1 MWGTIMK
8 IRINSFWANGSMCD
22 GPGIRSLLFCQG
34 CDIHCP
40 ECQNPS
46 SWDPDAGIEKDV
58 AELTKEIL
66 ALSDNAKITITG
78 GEPLLQ
84 KEAVAELV
92 KLLDEAGMDIA
103 LYTGHAKEEVPA
115 EILTHLKYLK
125 YGPYK
130 KELRTSTLPFV
141 GSTNQTFERIK

>member
-1 MWGTIMK
+1 MK
-8 IRINSFWANGSMCD
+8 IRINSFWANKSLCD

-40 ECQNPS
+40 GCQNPS
-46 SWDPDAGIEKDV
+46 SWDPTAGIERDV
-58 AELTKEIL
+58 SELAQEIISS
-66 ALSDNAKITITG
+66 SDNGKVTITG

-92 KLLDEAGMDIA
+92 RLLDEAGMDIA
-103 LYTGHAKEEVPA
+103 LYTGHSKEEVPA
-115 EILTHLKYLK
+115 EILGHLKYLK
-125 YGPYK
+125 HGPYK
-130 KELRTSTLPFV
+130 KELHTSTTPFV

>member
-1 MWGTIMK
+1 MR
-8 IRINSFWANGSMCD
+8 IRINSFWPNKSLCD

-40 ECQNPS
+40 GCQNLS
-46 SWDPDAGIEKDV
+46 SWDPNGGIEKEV
-58 AELTKEIL
+58 GELAQEIVNS
-66 ALSDNAKITITG
+66 SDNGRITITG

-92 KLLDEAGMDIA
+92 RLLDEAGMDIA
-103 LYTGHAKEEVPA
+103 LYTGHEKEDVPMEVLDH
-115 EILTHLKYLK
+115 IKYLK

-130 KELRTSTLPFV
+130 KELRTSTTPFV
-141 GSTNQTFERIK
+141 GSTTQKFERIR